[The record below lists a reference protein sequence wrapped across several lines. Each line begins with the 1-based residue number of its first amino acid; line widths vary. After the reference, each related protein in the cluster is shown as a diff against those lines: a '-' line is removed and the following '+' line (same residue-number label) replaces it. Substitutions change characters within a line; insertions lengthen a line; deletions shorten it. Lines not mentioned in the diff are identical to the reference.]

1 MKLIRQLKEIVLD
14 RAIAGDH
21 NKLLKFVMKYVFKV
35 NLTDYFKATS
45 FPKSTEKGFTLA
57 EIIELLLNSKAN
69 VFSIVDR
76 NNLVKAL
83 YFASEKNYTDVVALL
98 LRYEADDDNL
108 LKIQNLQSLLHFVSE
123 KGYTDIVE
131 LLLRHGVDV
140 NATGLSG
147 SEATPLLLASE
158 NGYCDTVELLLKYR
172 ADVNVTIGVFNE
184 TLLHIVVE
192 KGYFEIVELL
202 LKHGADVNAI
212 TYNYSE
218 TPLHF
223 AARKGDFQIV
233 DLLLKHGAD
242 VNAITYNY
250 CETPLHF
257 AAKKGDFQIVELLL
271 KHGADIN
278 LRQYCASTALD
289 LAVKQGH
296 IVTSMILIIATLW
309 RNPSQEKNSN
319 VQSNERLSS
328 FWNQV
333 DNDFKQINNYFYNKG
348 ISISF
353 NELHFNQNNAQ
364 LMESLTLKT
373 LNDLTQ
379 AAIAAQHFDGISSF
393 FVKFFKQMESS
404 IEKKVNYFSLLD
416 KLNLLSNPGRIALN
430 SDVKHELFYN
440 YLPVRDLKSLLS
452 ASLFPPVNPSNSK
465 NFDQNILT
473 VSSSP

>member
-14 RAIAGDH
+14 RAIAGNH
-21 NKLLKFVMKYVFKV
+21 NKLLKFVIKYIFDV
-35 NLTDYFKATS
+35 NLTDYFQATS
-45 FPKSTEKGFTLA
+45 FPKSTEKGFTLT
-57 EIIELLLNSKAN
+57 EIIELILNSRTD
-69 VFSIVDR
+69 VFSIVNR
-76 NNLVKAL
+76 KNFVTAL
-83 YFASEKNYTDVVALL
+83 YLAAQKNYTDVVALL
-98 LRYEADDDNL
+98 LRYEAEDDSL
-108 LKIQNLQSLLHFVSE
+108 LKIRNLQSLLHFASE
-123 KGYTDIVE
+123 KGHNDTVE

-140 NATGLSG
+140 NAAGLLG

-158 NGYCDTVELLLKYR
+158 NGYCKTVELLLKYR
-172 ADVNVTIGVFNE
+172 ADVNVTIGIFNE
-184 TLLHIVVE
+184 TPLHIVVE

-223 AARKGDFQIV
+223 AAKKGDFQIV
-233 DLLLKHGAD
+233 D
-242 VNAITYNY
+242 
-250 CETPLHF
+250 
-257 AAKKGDFQIVELLL
+257 LLL

-333 DNDFKQINNYFYNKG
+333 DNDFKQINNYFSNKG

-353 NELHFNQNNAQ
+353 NELYFNQNNAQ

-379 AAIAAQHFDGISSF
+379 AAMAAQHFDGISSF